1 MKLKSTILLILAFSM
16 FYFNIE
22 IPKRAF
28 RLYEKGDLEKTVEAL
43 EKSLARDSLNPAANY
58 LYAKLYVDTAFWGY
72 HIDSAYRY
80 VNEAIEDYGY
90 VKEPKDLD
98 KLQRVGVDSLS
109 LALQKD
115 MIDSLQFEVI
125 KGRHTIAAYNW
136 FMQTHVDANQLPR
149 ALALRNH
156 IAFEQAEKVNTWQ
169 SYKAFMEEYPEAGDF
184 GTAEKRYK
192 KLIFDERTADGKLK
206 SYTDFLEEFPG
217 TPYREKAEQ
226 QIFEIS
232 TAVNTLEAYTHF
244 LKKYPNQRLA
254 QKIYPR
260 LYHLYKELYE
270 SAAFLSDFNIPS
282 INDSLIN
289 VIRLEQGFWLPKLE
303 NGHFTFFDERAQA
316 TPPPPMSDIAPEYLC
331 EPVLTD
337 FVYGKIE
344 GSPKVF
350 GRNGTLIAEGVF
362 DRVRDEGYG
371 YLVLADERGERLV
384 HKSKEII
391 IDEPT
396 QSIRVLNQHF
406 IRTQKEGLYGLT
418 TINGRAVLNHEY
430 DDIDTLLNYLRI
442 EKDGRI
448 TLVRPEQLFP
458 AIDGEALRL
467 AFPYEQIEVLEN
479 GLLWATKAGREG
491 VLNGQLEVVI
501 PFDNQAIYDREYGW
515 LLEQNG
521 QKQLLHRAYP
531 FLKEKRYDKL
541 LENSQWIAAKE
552 GSSWVLIDRLGKLP
566 VAGGYDS
573 LNFLGENMVMLY
585 QGDRVLA
592 QFRNSKQLLMKKA
605 WKPSLLVPQ
614 NYTKTGETAF
624 FDFFMLSNRKNY
636 RKVYNSHGREILS
649 ATYKEVTA
657 MGPDLL
663 RLQKRNTALVDS
675 TGKFVLKFIYD
686 GVGSYDRG
694 YVSIVK
700 GGKVGILNLEKGL
713 AIPPAYESLITPYS
727 DTVLMAKKGGLVGF
741 INGKNKALS
750 GFDFDEV
757 KYWNDSIALVRMEEE
772 WLLHNIATEEAVYE
786 KIIDF
791 KFLENSETEKRIL
804 VSTENGKGVYSGT
817 RGELI
822 EPTYDDIKV
831 LGTAETPVYF
841 ALKMVREAD
850 LYVVIYFDANGKK
863 LFTLTYRQD
872 EYFEIAC
879 QISKRT
885 N

>member
-1 MKLKSTILLILAFSM
+1 MKLKATIVPILTFSF

-58 LYAKLYVDTAFWGY
+58 LYSRLYADTAFGGY

-90 VKEPKDLD
+90 VTEPKDLE

-109 LALQKD
+109 LARQKD
-115 MIDSLQFEVI
+115 KIDSLQFEVI
-125 KGRHTIAAYNW
+125 KGRHTIADYNW
-136 FMQTHVDANQLPR
+136 FMQTHTDANQLPR
-149 ALALRNH
+149 ALVLRNYM
-156 IAFEQAEKVNTWQ
+156 AFEDAEKVNTWQ
-169 SYKAFMEEYPEAGDF
+169 SYKAFMEKYPQAKNF

-232 TAVNTLEAYTHF
+232 TAVNTLEAYTGF

-254 QKIYPR
+254 RKIYPR

-289 VIRLEQGFWLPKLE
+289 VIRLEQGYWLPKLE
-303 NGHFTFFDERAQA
+303 NPLFTFFDENGENM
-316 TPPPPMSDIAPEYLC
+316 PMDPLSSIGSDYRCKPIF
-331 EPVLTD
+331 TD
-337 FVYGKIE
+337 FIFGSYYGV
-344 GSPKVF
+344 PKVF
-350 GRNGTLIAEGVF
+350 GRNGVLIAEGVF
-362 DRVRDEGYG
+362 DSVRDEGYG
-371 YLVLADERGERLV
+371 CLVLADERGERLV

-391 IDEPT
+391 IDEPFE
-396 QSIRVLNQHF
+396 SIRVLNQHF
-406 IRTQKEGLYGLT
+406 IRTQKDGLYGLT

-448 TLVRPEQLFP
+448 GLVKQEQLFP

-467 AFPYEQIEVLEN
+467 TFPFEQIEVLEN
-479 GLLWATKAGREG
+479 GLLWATKAGQEG
-491 VLNGQLEVVI
+491 VLNGQLEEVI

-521 QKQLLHRAYP
+521 QKQLLHQAYP

-552 GSSWVLIDRLGKLP
+552 GSSWTLIDRLGKLP

-585 QGDRVLA
+585 QSGHVLA
-592 QFRNSKQLLMKKA
+592 QFRNGKQLLMKKA
-605 WKPSLLVPQ
+605 WRPSLLVPQ
-614 NYTKTGETAF
+614 NYTKTGETAL

-636 RKVYNSHGREILS
+636 RKVYNTHGREILS
-649 ATYKEVTA
+649 ATYKKVTA

-727 DTVLMAKKGGLVGF
+727 DTVLMAKKGGLIGF

-757 KYWNDSIALVRMEEE
+757 KYWNDSLALVRIEEE
-772 WLLHNIATEEAVYE
+772 WLLHHIATEEAVYE
-786 KIIDF
+786 KIMGF
-791 KFLENSETEKRIL
+791 EFLENSETEKRIL
-804 VSTENGKGVYSGT
+804 VSTEKGKGVYSAT
-817 RGELI
+817 LGELI

-831 LGTAETPVYF
+831 LGTAEKPVYF
-841 ALKMVREAD
+841 AVKMVTEAD
-850 LYVVIYFDANGKK
+850 LYVVIYFDAYGKK

-872 EYFEIAC
+872 QYFKIAC
-879 QISKRT
+879 QTSKPA

>member
-1 MKLKSTILLILAFSM
+1 MKLKSTILPILAFSM

-58 LYAKLYVDTAFWGY
+58 LYARLYVDTAFWGY

-90 VKEPKDLD
+90 VTEPKDLD

-109 LALQKD
+109 LARQKD
-115 MIDSLQFEVI
+115 MIDSLQFAVI
-125 KGRHTIAAYNW
+125 RGRHTIADYNW
-136 FMQTHVDANQLPR
+136 FMQTHADANQLPR

-156 IAFEQAEKVNTWQ
+156 IAFEQAEKINTWQ

-184 GTAEKRYK
+184 GTAEKRYE

-206 SYTDFLEEFPG
+206 SYTDFFEEFPG

-289 VIRLEQGFWLPKLE
+289 VIRLEQGYWLPKLE
-303 NGHFTFFDERAQA
+303 NSRFTFFDEDGEDMQM
-316 TPPPPMSDIAPEYLC
+316 PPLSSIGSDYRC
-331 EPVLTD
+331 EPIFTD
-337 FVYGKIE
+337 FVFGWYYGV
-344 GSPKVF
+344 PQVF

-391 IDEPT
+391 IDEPVE
-396 QSIRVLNQHF
+396 SIRVLNQHF

-442 EKDGRI
+442 EKDGSI
-448 TLVRPEQLFP
+448 ALVRPEQLFP
-458 AIDGEALRL
+458 AIDGEAVRL
-467 AFPYEQIEVLEN
+467 AFPYGEIEVLEN
-479 GLLWATKAGREG
+479 DLLWATKAGREG
-491 VLNGQLEVVI
+491 VLNRQLEVVI

-552 GSSWVLIDRLGKLP
+552 GLSWTLIDRLGKLP

-585 QGDRVLA
+585 QGGRVLA
-592 QFRNSKQLLMKKA
+592 QFRNGKQLLMEKP
-605 WKPSLLVPQ
+605 WKPSLLVPK
-614 NYTKTGETAF
+614 NYTKTGETAL

-636 RKVYNSHGREILS
+636 RKVYNTRGHEILS

-657 MGPDLL
+657 MGPNLL

-757 KYWNDSIALVRMEEE
+757 KYWNDSIALVRIEEE

-791 KFLENSETEKRIL
+791 QFLENSQTEKRIL

-831 LGTAETPVYF
+831 LGTAEIPVYF
-841 ALKMVREAD
+841 ALKMVKEAD

-863 LFTLTYRQD
+863 LFTFTYRQD
-872 EYFEIAC
+872 QYFEIAC
-879 QISKRT
+879 QTSKRT